1 MPPFLYPEGLE
12 MARKTK
18 TIMNLSDLEDL
29 ATKTRNEIYK
39 ALKPTIDAAN
49 KRLHRQGID
58 LKLSTKGKSGLEL
71 IETAKQAV
79 NVQPKRQPKQP
90 VQASKQRQ
98 TTPKQPRQTRVRKQ
112 LPDNFASMKRKDL
125 IDEMKPTIDAA
136 NKRLKRLQAME
147 TLSPALNSVM
157 QSGGK
162 FSVKGKTRNEIL
174 KETSRALSFINMK
187 TSTVMGAKQFEKNF
201 AAKLSNK
208 SKNITNDQRKTLFDS
223 FRKLQQISPVGLNI
237 YGSERLVR
245 MLADEVVDENYSFET
260 TMNKALKELE
270 REYEQF
276 MQEQD
281 DLDPFNL

>member
-1 MPPFLYPEGLE
+1 
-12 MARKTK
+12 MARKSK
-18 TIMNLSDLEDL
+18 TITNISDLDAL
-29 ATKTRNEIYK
+29 ATKTRGEIYK
-39 ALKPTIDAAN
+39 AIKPTIDAAN
-49 KRLHRQGID
+49 KRLVRNGME

-71 IETAKQAV
+71 IATAKQAL
-79 NVQPKRQPKQP
+79 NVQPKRQPKHPFIKTQII
-90 VQASKQRQ
+90 
-98 TTPKQPRQTRVRKQ
+98 PKQPRQTRVRKQ
-112 LPDNFASMKRKDL
+112 LPDNFATMKRKDL
-125 IDEMKPTIDAA
+125 IAQMQPTIDAA
-136 NKRLKRLQAME
+136 NKRLKRLQGLE
-147 TLSPALNSVM
+147 TLSPALNSVL

-162 FSVKGKTRNEIL
+162 FSIKGKTRNEVL
-174 KETSRALSFINMK
+174 KEASRALSFINMK
-187 TSTVMGAKQFEKNF
+187 TSTVSGAKQFERNF

-245 MLADEVVDENYSFET
+245 MLADEVVDENYSFEA
-260 TMNKALKELE
+260 TMDKALKELE

>member
-1 MPPFLYPEGLE
+1 
-12 MARKTK
+12 MARKSK
-18 TIMNLSDLEDL
+18 TLMDLTEIDKL
-29 ATKTRNEIYK
+29 ATKTRDEIYK

-49 KRLHRQGID
+49 KRLKRQGANI
-58 LKLSTKGKSGLEL
+58 KLSTKGKSGLDL
-71 IETAKQAV
+71 IATAKQAV
-79 NVQPKRQPKQP
+79 SVQQKRQPKQAIQ
-90 VQASKQRQ
+90 VVARIKQ
-98 TTPKQPRQTRVRKQ
+98 TRQTRVRKQ

-125 IDEMKPTIDAA
+125 IAQIQPTIDAA
-136 NKRLKRLQAME
+136 NKRLKRLQGME

-162 FSVKGKTRNEIL
+162 FTIKGKTRNEVL
-174 KETSRALSFINMK
+174 KEASRAISFINMK
-187 TSTVMGAKQFEKNF
+187 TSTVSGAKQFEKNF

-245 MLADEVVDENYSFET
+245 MLADEVVDENYSFEA
-260 TMNKALKELE
+260 TMDKALKELE

-276 MQEQD
+276 MYEQD

>member
-1 MPPFLYPEGLE
+1 
-12 MARKTK
+12 MALIKLLSELK
-18 TIMNLSDLEDL
+18 KLANLSRAEV
-29 ATKTRNEIYK
+29 YK
-39 ALKPTIDAAN
+39 QVKPTIDAAN
-49 KRLHRQGID
+49 KRLKRQGID
-58 LKLSTKGKSGLEL
+58 LKLSTKGKSSLEL
-71 IETAKQAV
+71 IATAKQALE
-79 NVQPKRQPKQP
+79 VQPKQAVRQPRQT
-90 VQASKQRQ
+90 QGIRQ
-98 TTPKQPRQTRVRKQ
+98 TTPKQPRQSRVRKQ
-112 LPDNFASMKRKDL
+112 LPDNFSTMKRKDL
-125 IDEMKPTIDAA
+125 IAEMQPTIDAA
-136 NKRLKRLQAME
+136 NKRLKRLQGME

-162 FSVKGKTRNEIL
+162 FSIKGKTRNEIL
-174 KETSRALSFINMK
+174 KESSRALAFIHMK
-187 TSTVMGAKQFEKNF
+187 TSTVSGAKQFEKNF

-245 MLADEVVDENYSFET
+245 MLADEVVDDNYSFED

>member
-1 MPPFLYPEGLE
+1 
-12 MARKTK
+12 MARKSK
-18 TIMNLSDLEDL
+18 TITNISDLDAL
-29 ATKTRNEIYK
+29 ATKTRDEVYK

-49 KRLHRQGID
+49 KRLKRQGVN
-58 LKLSTKGKSGLEL
+58 LKLSTKGKSGVEL
-71 IETAKQAV
+71 IATAKQAV
-79 NVQPKRQPKQP
+79 SVQMKRQPKRP
-90 VQASKQRQ
+90 SIQ
-98 TTPKQPRQTRVRKQ
+98 TQIIPKKPRQSRVRKQ
-112 LPDNFASMKRKDL
+112 LPDNFTSMKRKDL
-125 IDEMKPTIDAA
+125 VKELQPTIDAA
-136 NKRLKRLQAME
+136 NKRLKRLQGME

-162 FSVKGKTRNEIL
+162 FSIKGKTRNEVL
-174 KETSRALSFINMK
+174 KEASRALSFINMK
-187 TSTVMGAKQFEKNF
+187 TSTVSGAKQFEKNF

-276 MQEQD
+276 MQEQE

>member
-1 MPPFLYPEGLE
+1 
-12 MARKTK
+12 MARKSK
-18 TIMNLSDLEDL
+18 TITGLYDLEKL
-29 ATKTRNEIYK
+29 ATKTRDEIYK

-49 KRLHRQGID
+49 KRLKRQGID
-58 LKLSTKGKSGLEL
+58 LKLSTKGKTGLEL

-90 VQASKQRQ
+90 RQ
-98 TTPKQPRQTRVRKQ
+98 TTPKQPRQTKVRKQ
-112 LPDNFASMKRKDL
+112 LPDNFSSMKRKDL
-125 IDEMKPTIDAA
+125 IAEMQPTIDAA
-136 NKRLKRLQAME
+136 NKRLKRLQGLE
-147 TLSPALNSVM
+147 TLSPALNSAL

-162 FSVKGKTRNEIL
+162 FSIKGKTRNEII
-174 KETSRALSFINMK
+174 KEASRALSFINMK
-187 TSTVMGAKQFEKNF
+187 TSTVSGAKQFEKNF

-223 FRKLQQISPVGLNI
+223 FRKLEQISPVGLNI

-270 REYEQF
+270 SEYEQF

-281 DLDPFNL
+281 DLNPFNL

>member
-1 MPPFLYPEGLE
+1 
-12 MARKTK
+12 MARKSK
-18 TIMNLSDLEDL
+18 TITNISDLDAL
-29 ATKTRNEIYK
+29 VTKTRGEIYK
-39 ALKPTIDAAN
+39 AIKPTIDAAN
-49 KRLHRQGID
+49 KRLVRNGVE

-71 IETAKQAV
+71 IETAKQAL
-79 NVQPKRQPKQP
+79 NVQPKRHPKQAIQ
-90 VQASKQRQ
+90 VIGRIKQTRQ
-98 TTPKQPRQTRVRKQ
+98 SRVRKQ
-112 LPDNFASMKRKDL
+112 LPDNFATMKRKDL
-125 IDEMKPTIDAA
+125 IAEMQPTIDAA
-136 NKRLKRLQAME
+136 NKRLKRLQGME

-162 FSVKGKTRNEIL
+162 FSIKGKTRNEVL
-174 KETSRALSFINMK
+174 KEASRALSFINMK
-187 TSTVMGAKQFEKNF
+187 TSTVSGAKQFEKNF

-245 MLADEVVDENYSFET
+245 MLADEVVDENYSFEA
-260 TMNKALKELE
+260 TMDKALKELE

>member
-1 MPPFLYPEGLE
+1 MPPFLYSKGFVMIGVLRSLLDLKKLE
-12 MARKTK
+12 S
-18 TIMNLSDLEDL
+18 L
-29 ATKTRNEIYK
+29 TRNEIYK
-39 ALKPTIDAAN
+39 QVKPTIDAAN
-49 KRLHRQGID
+49 KRLKRQGID
-58 LKLSTKGKSGLEL
+58 LKLSTKGKSGIEL
-71 IETAKQAV
+71 IATAKQALE
-79 NVQPKRQPKQP
+79 VQPKRQ
-90 VQASKQRQ
+90 SKQRQ
-98 TTPKQPRQTRVRKQ
+98 TTPKQPRQSRVRKQ
-112 LPDNFASMKRKDL
+112 LPDGFTSMKRGDL
-125 IDEMKPTIDAA
+125 IAQMQPTIDAA
-136 NKRLKRLQAME
+136 NKRLKRLQGME
-147 TLSPALNSVM
+147 TLSPALNSVL

-162 FSVKGKTRNEIL
+162 FSIKGKTRNEIL
-174 KETSRALSFINMK
+174 KESSRAISFINMK
-187 TSTVMGAKQFEKNF
+187 TSTVSGAKQFEKNF

-276 MQEQD
+276 MQEQE

>member
-1 MPPFLYPEGLE
+1 
-12 MARKTK
+12 MARKSK
-18 TIMNLSDLEDL
+18 TITGLYDLEKL
-29 ATKTRNEIYK
+29 ATKTRDEIYK

-49 KRLHRQGID
+49 KRLKRQGID
-58 LKLSTKGKSGLEL
+58 LKLSTKGKTGLEL

-90 VQASKQRQ
+90 RQ
-98 TTPKQPRQTRVRKQ
+98 TTPKQPRQTKVRKQ
-112 LPDNFASMKRKDL
+112 LPDNFSSMKRKDL
-125 IDEMKPTIDAA
+125 IAEMQPTIDAA
-136 NKRLKRLQAME
+136 NKRLKRLQGLE
-147 TLSPALNSVM
+147 TLSPALNSAL

-162 FSVKGKTRNEIL
+162 FSIKGKTRNEII
-174 KETSRALSFINMK
+174 KESSRALAFINMK
-187 TSTVMGAKQFEKNF
+187 TSTVSGAKQFEKNF

-223 FRKLQQISPVGLNI
+223 FRKLEQISPVGLNI

-260 TMNKALKELE
+260 SMNKALKELE
-270 REYEQF
+270 SEYEQF

-281 DLDPFNL
+281 DLNPFNL

>member
-1 MPPFLYPEGLE
+1 
-12 MARKTK
+12 MARKSK
-18 TIMNLSDLEDL
+18 TITNISDLDAL
-29 ATKTRNEIYK
+29 ATKTRDEIYK

-49 KRLHRQGID
+49 KRLKRQGANI
-58 LKLSTKGKSGLEL
+58 KLSTKGKSGLDL
-71 IETAKQAV
+71 IATAKQAV
-79 NVQPKRQPKQP
+79 SVQPKRQPKQAIQ
-90 VQASKQRQ
+90 VVARIKQ
-98 TTPKQPRQTRVRKQ
+98 TRQTRVRKQ

-125 IDEMKPTIDAA
+125 IAQIQPTIDAA
-136 NKRLKRLQAME
+136 NKRLKRLQGME

-162 FSVKGKTRNEIL
+162 FTIKGKTRNEVL
-174 KETSRALSFINMK
+174 KEASRAISFINMK
-187 TSTVMGAKQFEKNF
+187 TSTVSGAKQFENNF

-245 MLADEVVDENYSFET
+245 MLADEVVDENYSFEA
-260 TMNKALKELE
+260 TMDKALKELE

-276 MQEQD
+276 MYEQD

>member
-1 MPPFLYPEGLE
+1 
-12 MARKTK
+12 MARKSK
-18 TIMNLSDLEDL
+18 TITNISDLDAL
-29 ATKTRNEIYK
+29 ATKTRGEIYK
-39 ALKPTIDAAN
+39 AIKPTIDAAN
-49 KRLHRQGID
+49 KRLIRNGIE

-79 NVQPKRQPKQP
+79 SVQPKRQPKQAIQ
-90 VQASKQRQ
+90 VVRQ
-98 TTPKQPRQTRVRKQ
+98 IKQPRQTKVRKQ
-112 LPDNFASMKRKDL
+112 LPDNFASMKRADL
-125 IDEMKPTIDAA
+125 IAQMQPTIDAA
-136 NKRLKRLQAME
+136 NKRLKRLQGME

-162 FSVKGKTRNEIL
+162 FSIKGKTRNEVL
-174 KETSRALSFINMK
+174 KEASRALSFINMK
-187 TSTVMGAKQFEKNF
+187 TSTVSGAKQFEKNF

-245 MLADEVVDENYSFET
+245 MLADEVVDENYSFED

-281 DLDPFNL
+281 DLNPFNL

>member
-1 MPPFLYPEGLE
+1 
-12 MARKTK
+12 MARKTR
-18 TIMNLSDLEDL
+18 TITDLVDLENL
-29 ATKTRNEIYK
+29 AAKTRDEIYR

-49 KRLHRQGID
+49 KRLKRQGVN
-58 LKLSTKGKSGLEL
+58 LKLSTKGKTGLEL

-79 NVQPKRQPKQP
+79 NVQPKRQPKQTT
-90 VQASKQRQ
+90 KQRQ
-98 TTPKQPRQTRVRKQ
+98 TTPKQPRQNHIRKQ
-112 LPDNFASMKRKDL
+112 LPDNFASMNRKDL
-125 IDEMKPTIDAA
+125 IAEMQPTIDAA
-136 NKRLKRLQAME
+136 NKRLKRLQGME

-162 FSVKGKTRNEIL
+162 FSIKGKTRNEIL
-174 KETSRALSFINMK
+174 KEASRALSFINMK
-187 TSTVMGAKQFEKNF
+187 TSTVSGAKQFEKNF

-245 MLADEVVDENYSFET
+245 MLADEVVDENYSFEA
-260 TMNKALKELE
+260 TMNKALRELE

>member
-1 MPPFLYPEGLE
+1 
-12 MARKTK
+12 MARKTI
-18 TIMNLSDLEDL
+18 TDLSDLENL

-49 KRLHRQGID
+49 KRLKRQGID
-58 LKLSTKGKSGLEL
+58 LKLSTKGKTGIEL

-79 NVQPKRQPKQP
+79 SVQPKRQP
-90 VQASKQRQ
+90 KQRQ
-98 TTPKQPRQTRVRKQ
+98 TTPKQPRQTRIRKQ
-112 LPDNFASMKRKDL
+112 LPDNFSTMKRKDL
-125 IDEMKPTIDAA
+125 IAEMQPTIDAA
-136 NKRLKRLQAME
+136 NKRLKRLQGME

-162 FSVKGKTRNEIL
+162 FSIKGKTRNEIL
-174 KETSRALSFINMK
+174 KEASRALSFINMK

-208 SKNITNDQRKTLFDS
+208 SKNISNDQRKTLFDS

-245 MLADEVVDENYSFET
+245 MLADEVVDENYSFED

>member
-1 MPPFLYPEGLE
+1 
-12 MARKTK
+12 MARKSK
-18 TIMNLSDLEDL
+18 TITNISDLDAL
-29 ATKTRNEIYK
+29 ATKTRDEIYK
-39 ALKPTIDAAN
+39 TLKPTIDAAN
-49 KRLHRQGID
+49 KRLKRQGID
-58 LKLSTKGKSGLEL
+58 LKLSTKGKTGLEI

-79 NVQPKRQPKQP
+79 NVQPKRQPGQTK
-90 VQASKQRQ
+90 KQRQ
-98 TTPKQPRQTRVRKQ
+98 TTPKQPHQTRIRKQ
-112 LPDNFASMKRKDL
+112 LPDNFSTMSRKDL
-125 IDEMKPTIDAA
+125 VAEMQPTIDAA

-162 FSVKGKTRNEIL
+162 FSIKGKTRNEIL
-174 KETSRALSFINMK
+174 KEASRALSFINMK

-208 SKNITNDQRKTLFDS
+208 SKNISNDQRKTLFDS

-245 MLADEVVDENYSFET
+245 MLADEVVDENYSFED

>member
-1 MPPFLYPEGLE
+1 

-18 TIMNLSDLEDL
+18 TITGLSELENL
-29 ATKTRNEIYK
+29 ATKTRDEIYK

-49 KRLHRQGID
+49 KRLKRQGVD
-58 LKLSTKGKSGLEL
+58 LKLSTKGKTGIEL

-79 NVQPKRQPKQP
+79 SVQPKRQPKQIP
-90 VQASKQRQ
+90 KQRQ

-112 LPDNFASMKRKDL
+112 LPDSFSSMKRKDL
-125 IDEMKPTIDAA
+125 IAEMQPTIDAA
-136 NKRLKRLQAME
+136 NKRLKRLQGME

-162 FSVKGKTRNEIL
+162 FSIKGKTRNEIL
-174 KETSRALSFINMK
+174 KESSRALAFINMK
-187 TSTVMGAKQFEKNF
+187 TSTVSGAKQFEKNF

-245 MLADEVVDENYSFET
+245 MLADEVVDENYSFED
-260 TMNKALKELE
+260 TMNKALQELE

>member
-1 MPPFLYPEGLE
+1 MIRILKSLLDLNKLE
-12 MARKTK
+12 S
-18 TIMNLSDLEDL
+18 L
-29 ATKTRNEIYK
+29 TRNEIYK
-39 ALKPTIDAAN
+39 QVKPTIDAAN
-49 KRLHRQGID
+49 KRLKRQGID
-58 LKLSTKGKSGLEL
+58 LKLSTKGKSGIEL
-71 IETAKQAV
+71 IATAKQALE
-79 NVQPKRQPKQP
+79 VQPKRQPKQSAP
-90 VQASKQRQ
+90 KQRQ
-98 TTPKQPRQTRVRKQ
+98 STPKQPRTSQVRKQ
-112 LPDNFASMKRKDL
+112 LPDNFTSMSRKDL
-125 IDEMKPTIDAA
+125 IAQMQPTIDAA
-136 NKRLKRLQAME
+136 NKRLKRLQGME

-162 FSVKGKTRNEIL
+162 FSIKGKTRNEIL
-174 KETSRALSFINMK
+174 KESSRAISFINMK
-187 TSTVMGAKQFEKNF
+187 TSTVSGAKQFEKNF

>member
-1 MPPFLYPEGLE
+1 
-12 MARKTK
+12 MARKAK
-18 TIMNLSDLEDL
+18 TITDLSELNNL
-29 ATKTRNEIYK
+29 ATKTRDEIYK
-39 ALKPTIDAAN
+39 TLKPTIDAAN
-49 KRLHRQGID
+49 KRLKRQGID
-58 LKLSTKGKSGLEL
+58 LKLSTKGKTGLEI

-79 NVQPKRQPKQP
+79 NVQPKRQPKRQP
-90 VQASKQRQ
+90 KQ
-98 TTPKQPRQTRVRKQ
+98 TTPKQPRQSRVRKQ
-112 LPDNFASMKRKDL
+112 LPDGFTSMKREDL
-125 IDEMKPTIDAA
+125 IAEMQPTIDAA
-136 NKRLKRLQAME
+136 NKRLKRLQGME

-162 FSVKGKTRNEIL
+162 FSIKGKTRNEIL
-174 KETSRALSFINMK
+174 KEASRALSFINMK
-187 TSTVMGAKQFEKNF
+187 TSTVSGAKQFEKNF

-260 TMNKALKELE
+260 TMDKALKELE

>member
-1 MPPFLYPEGLE
+1 MV
-12 MARKTK
+12 RKTK
-18 TIMNLSDLEDL
+18 TITDLSELDNL
-29 ATKTRNEIYK
+29 ATKTRNEIYRE
-39 ALKPTIDAAN
+39 LKPTIDAAN
-49 KRLHRQGID
+49 KRLRRQGID
-58 LKLSTKGKSGLEL
+58 LKLSTKGKSSLEL
-71 IETAKQAV
+71 IATAKQAV
-79 NVQPKRQPKQP
+79 SVQPKRQPGQTK
-90 VQASKQRQ
+90 KQR
-98 TTPKQPRQTRVRKQ
+98 TTPKQPRQSHVRKQ
-112 LPDNFASMKRKDL
+112 LPDNFSTMTRKDL
-125 IDEMKPTIDAA
+125 ISEMQPTIDAA
-136 NKRLKRLQAME
+136 NKRLKRLQGME

-162 FSVKGKTRNEIL
+162 FSIKGKTRNEIL
-174 KETSRALSFINMK
+174 KEASRALSFINMK
-187 TSTVMGAKQFEKNF
+187 TSTVSGAKQFEKNF

-245 MLADEVVDENYSFET
+245 MLADEVVDENYSFED

>member
-1 MPPFLYPEGLE
+1 
-12 MARKTK
+12 MARKSK
-18 TIMNLSDLEDL
+18 TLMGLSDLENL

-49 KRLHRQGID
+49 KRLKRQGID
-58 LKLSTKGKSGLEL
+58 LKLSTKGKTGIEL

-79 NVQPKRQPKQP
+79 SVQPKRQPKQ
-90 VQASKQRQ
+90 RQ
-98 TTPKQPRQTRVRKQ
+98 TMPKQPRQSLVRKQ
-112 LPDNFASMKRKDL
+112 LPDGFSTMKRKDL
-125 IDEMKPTIDAA
+125 IAEMQPTIDAA
-136 NKRLKRLQAME
+136 NKRLKRLQGME
-147 TLSPALNSVM
+147 SLSPALNSVM

-162 FSVKGKTRNEIL
+162 FTIKGKTRNEIL
-174 KETSRALSFINMK
+174 KESSRALSFINMK
-187 TSTVMGAKQFEKNF
+187 TSTVSGAKQFEKNF

-245 MLADEVVDENYSFET
+245 MLADEVVDENYSFEG
-260 TMNKALKELE
+260 TMDKALKELE

-276 MQEQD
+276 IQEQE

>member
-1 MPPFLYPEGLE
+1 MT
-12 MARKTK
+12 RKSK
-18 TIMNLSDLEDL
+18 TITNISDLDAL
-29 ATKTRNEIYK
+29 ATKTRDEIYK

-49 KRLHRQGID
+49 KRLKRQGID
-58 LKLSTKGKSGLEL
+58 LKLSTKGKSGIEI

-79 NVQPKRQPKQP
+79 GVQPKRQP
-90 VQASKQRQ
+90 KQRQ
-98 TTPKQPRQTRVRKQ
+98 TTPKQPRQNHVRKQ

-125 IDEMKPTIDAA
+125 VAEMQPTIDAA
-136 NKRLKRLQAME
+136 NKRLQRLQGLE

-162 FSVKGKTRNEIL
+162 FTLKGKTRNEII
-174 KETSRALSFINMK
+174 KEASRALSFINMK
-187 TSTVMGAKQFEKNF
+187 TSTVSGAKQFERNF

-208 SKNITNDQRKTLFDS
+208 SKDITNDQRKTLFDS

-245 MLADEVVDENYSFET
+245 MLADEVVDENYSFED
-260 TMNKALKELE
+260 TMNKALKALE

-276 MQEQD
+276 MDEQE